1 MAGMRMAR
9 THSTKAAGAYAQHGG
24 PGAYVSAQVRADELP
39 RTHGRVR
46 EPATLMCLR
55 AEGRRVLAARH
66 GKSRRRKAR
75 LCCGDACAGCGDS
88 FSTVRR
94 RPAAQVGRVREVDQG
109 SALEVGGS
117 GGEAEV

>member
-1 MAGMRMAR
+1 
-9 THSTKAAGAYAQHGG
+9 
-24 PGAYVSAQVRADELP
+24 
-39 RTHGRVR
+39 
-46 EPATLMCLR
+46 MCLR
-55 AEGRRVLAARH
+55 AEGRRVLLAAQR

-75 LCCGDACAGCGDS
+75 LCRGDACAGCGDS

-94 RPAAQVGRVREVDQG
+94 RPAAQGGRAREVDQG